1 MSRTLSPR
9 IFGFHQSN
17 QPPPSASGMP
27 SLSPGNSATSSSG
40 CQHRKHRRL
49 DNLRTL
55 IISNNELT
63 TINFYS
69 SHPSTTTTKGPSIY
83 DVYKPFGY
91 FDPLT
96 CVPKIYT
103 EIG

>member
-27 SLSPGNSATSSSG
+27 PLSPGNPATSSSG

-69 SHPSTTTTKGPSIY
+69 SHTSTATNKGSYIY
-83 DVYKPFGY
+83 EVYKTFGY
-91 FDPLT
+91 FDPLPS
-96 CVPKIYT
+96 VPKI
-103 EIG
+103 